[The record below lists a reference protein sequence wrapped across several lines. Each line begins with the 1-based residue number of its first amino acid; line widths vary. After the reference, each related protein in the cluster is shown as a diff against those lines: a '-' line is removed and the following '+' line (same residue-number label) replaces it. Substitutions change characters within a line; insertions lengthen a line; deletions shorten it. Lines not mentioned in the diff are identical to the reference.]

1 VTRARKQATTKKEVS
16 LMNIEELERGFK
28 YAKNKN
34 KERVTHCVRCNK
46 KVGFKVKY
54 CKACAGL
61 LNYL

>member
-1 VTRARKQATTKKEVS
+1 
-16 LMNIEELERGFK
+16 MNIEELERGFK

-61 LNYL
+61 RNYL